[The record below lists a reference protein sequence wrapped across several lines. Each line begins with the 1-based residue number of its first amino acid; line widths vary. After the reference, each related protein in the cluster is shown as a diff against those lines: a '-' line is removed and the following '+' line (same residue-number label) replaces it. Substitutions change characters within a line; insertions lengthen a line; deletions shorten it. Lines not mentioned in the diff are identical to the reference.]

1 MSVYHQVF
9 PNLYQDSVSLMQISA
24 ALSAADGIEQASV
37 VMGSEA
43 NLMRLNDA
51 GFGDI
56 NARPADLV
64 IAVMGTDE
72 ACQQA
77 ITQAESLLKQSTL
90 QDSDTSL
97 QPIWRSSE
105 QVCTEQPQTNM
116 ALISVPGQYAV
127 AETIKALN
135 LGLNVM
141 LFSDNISLSDERM
154 LKQLAESKQRIV
166 MGPDCGTA
174 IINGLP
180 LGFANVV
187 RHGRIGVVAASGTGM
202 QEVTCRIHALGEGIS
217 QAIGT
222 GGHDLHEHI
231 GGISMLRGLHTLIDD
246 TETAVIVLVS
256 KPPAPNVAENILHH
270 AKQAGKPVVVL
281 FLGATMHSDD
291 KNILI
296 ASTLADAADK
306 AVAALHGRPTV
317 VPAKP
322 QNSDN
327 ALPAERR
334 YLRGVFAGGTFCYE
348 AQLIAQQ
355 YGITAASNTPVNGN
369 PALDAQG
376 QSAEHLIIDMGD
388 DLFTQGRPHPMI
400 DPTLRNQRIAAEAKR
415 SDTAVVLFDV
425 VLGYGAAADP
435 LADLLPI
442 IHTTKQQVKPPIFI
456 AHVCGTDNDPQNRTA
471 ICDRLQQAGVIV
483 AAHNADAAHLAANII
498 ATKESL

>member
-1 MSVYHQVF
+1 MSVHHQVF

-24 ALSAADGIEQASV
+24 TLSAADGIEQASV

-43 NLMRLNDA
+43 NLTRLSAA

-56 NARPADLV
+56 SARPADLV
-64 IAVMGTDE
+64 IAVIGEDE
-72 ACQQA
+72 ACAQA
-77 ITQAESLLKQSTL
+77 IAHAESLLKQKHSAL
-90 QDSDTSL
+90 QDSDAP
-97 QPIWRSSE
+97 QQVWRSSE
-105 QVCTEQPQTNM
+105 HVCSEQPQTNM

-141 LFSDNISLSDERM
+141 LFSDNIGLSDELA

-187 RHGRIGVVAASGTGM
+187 RRGRIGVVAASGTGM
-202 QEVTCRIHALGEGIS
+202 QEVTCRIHALGAGIS

-222 GGHDLHEHI
+222 GGHDLHESI
-231 GGISMLRGLHTLIDD
+231 GGLSMLRGLRTLADD
-246 TETAVIVLVS
+246 PDTDVIVLVS
-256 KPPAPNVAENILHH
+256 KPPAANVAEHILSQ

-281 FLGATMHSDD
+281 FLGADMHSDD
-291 KNILI
+291 QRIII
-296 ASTLADAADK
+296 ANTLAEAADK
-306 AVAALHGRPTV
+306 AVAALHGN
-317 VPAKP
+317 PAATP
-322 QNSDN
+322 AASDTID
-327 ALPAERR
+327 ATLPSKRR
-334 YLRGVFAGGTFCYE
+334 YLRAVFAGGTFCYE

-355 YGITAASNTPVNGN
+355 HGITAASNTPVSGN
-369 PALDAQG
+369 PTLDAQG
-376 QSAEHLIIDMGD
+376 QSAAHLIIDMGD
-388 DLFTQGRPHPMI
+388 DMFTQGRPHPMI

-415 SDTAVVLFDV
+415 DDTAVVLFDV

-442 IHTTKQQVKPPIFI
+442 IHAAQQQAEPPLFI
-456 AHVCGTDNDPQNRTA
+456 AHVCGTDSDPQNRDA
-471 ICDRLQQAGVIV
+471 ICDSLRQAGVIV
-483 AAHNADAAHLAANII
+483 AAHNADAARLAAYII
-498 ATKESL
+498 ATKE